1 MKRTFKILILLSF
14 VAGLAVQACTKDTV
28 VSAPEIRLSQD
39 TLDVAETGGHI
50 TVTYSI
56 VNPSEDFEMTASC
69 EQEWIGSVDTSLD
82 NVLAFDVAANTDTE
96 GREAVVDLK
105 YGDATASVVLKQQA
119 HVPDPGDIP
128 PFKITVKDI
137 DIETAVAQIVPEDKS
152 MTYTAMYMTA
162 EEYDGYR
169 TDDEVFEALVSYYWS
184 VATDMGLSITDFLK
198 GYALLTGE
206 KTLNVKGLYPGKDY
220 TLFAVGMSEKAE
232 KTSSVVSQ
240 QFQAKPI
247 EMNGATFDISYD
259 IDGMTVVMSVSPSS
273 DDIYYYYDAL
283 KKKDIENMDTSL
295 EESLKEYFDE
305 QIAYGMQVI
314 GLTREEV
321 MMEMLSKGDSSFE
334 YTGLH
339 ASSTYV
345 GVAVSVTLQGYLNSE
360 MTKKEFETGS
370 VEMSDNILTLGLS
383 DIGVDRVTVSITTSN
398 QDQYCMMLLPASTW
412 PGLTP
417 EEYLE
422 KLEGTQALESH
433 LANGDKSGMV
443 KGLSANTEYYA
454 LLFGYQNG
462 TATTDLVSETF
473 TTLEDGNPEEL
484 KIRAEFTDVKSDS
497 LTAVII
503 PTPENALYFS
513 TLVESVYTES
523 DVKDYIDYIAQMYIS
538 FGMAKDRADFLKQ
551 ASVRGRQTVKYGSL
565 YSSTEYRVAAIGIY
579 PQSGEYATGV
589 LFSESVW
596 TTERVVSDATINL
609 VADKYFDGD
618 EVAEQYP
625 QYSSGKGKA
634 VIPVKV
640 EVTGDVEKYFY
651 HIFLNDLSDPEKDPD
666 DALIAA
672 LTTQGGITVPEA
684 IFYCEYDQ
692 PFTIVGVAKDKNG
705 LYSKVFRKFVTYTK
719 DGCSDVS
726 EFVPIQTKSSAASSA
741 VPGFRLH
748 SDFALQGRGDA
759 FLSPAGADL
768 DLSPVAV
775 TAAADCG
782 EPQYW
787 LKMSGKEVPA
797 APRKAPAKDECIV
810 FVK

>member
-1 MKRTFKILILLSF
+1 MKRVFKILIMLSF
-14 VAGLAVQACTKDTV
+14 VAGLALQACTKDPV

-39 TLDVAETGGHI
+39 TLDVAEAGGRL
-50 TVTYSI
+50 TLTYSI
-56 VNPSEDFEMTASC
+56 VNPSDDLELTASC
-69 EQEWIGSVDTSLD
+69 GQEWIGAIDTSLD
-82 NVLAFDVAANTDTE
+82 NVLSFDVEANPETGE
-96 GREAVVDLK
+96 REAVIDLS
-105 YGDATASVVLKQQA
+105 YGGASASLVVIQDA
-119 HVPDPGDIP
+119 HVPDPGEVP
-128 PFKITVKDI
+128 PFKITIKDI
-137 DIETAVAQIVPEDKS
+137 DIETAVATIVPEDKD
-152 MTYTAMYMTA
+152 MTYTAMYMA
-162 EEYDGYR
+162 ADEYDGYG

-198 GYALLTGE
+198 SYALLTGE
-206 KTLNVKGLYPGKDY
+206 MTLNVKGLYPGDNY
-220 TLFAVGMSEKAE
+220 TLFVVGMNEKAE
-232 KTSSVVSQ
+232 KTSSIVNQ

-259 IDGMTVVMSVSPSS
+259 IDGLAVVMNVSPSS

-283 KKKDIENMDTSL
+283 KKKDIENMDMSL
-295 EESLKEYFDE
+295 EESLKEFFDQ
-305 QIAYGMQVI
+305 QIAYGVQVI

-360 MTKKEFETGS
+360 MTKQEFETGL
-370 VEMSDNILTLGLS
+370 VEMSDNVLTLGLS
-383 DIGVDRVTVSITTSN
+383 DIGVDRVTVSITASN
-398 QDQYCMMLLPASTW
+398 EDQYCMMIMPTSTW

-417 EEYLE
+417 DEYLE

-433 LANGDKSGMV
+433 LATGDNQGTV
-443 KGLSANTEYYA
+443 KGLSANTEYYV

-462 TATTDLVSETF
+462 TVTTDLVSETF
-473 TTLEDGNPEEL
+473 TTLEDGNPEGL
-484 KIRAEFTDVKSDS
+484 QIRAEFSNVKSDS

-513 TLVESVYTES
+513 TLVEALYTDS
-523 DVKDYIDYIAQMYIS
+523 DVKDYIDYIAQMYVG

-551 ASVRGRQTVKYGSL
+551 VSVRGRQTIKYGRLFSE
-565 YSSTEYRVAAIGIY
+565 TEYKIAAIGIY
-579 PQSGEYATGV
+579 SQTGEYATDV
-589 LFSESVW
+589 LFSESVR
-596 TTERVVSDATINL
+596 TDERVVSDVTINL

-651 HIFLNDLSDPEKDPD
+651 HIFLNDISDPEKDPD
-666 DALIAA
+666 DALITV
-672 LTTQGGITVPEA
+672 LTTQGGITAPEA

-748 SDFALQGRGDA
+748 SDFALQDRGDA
-759 FLSPAGADL
+759 FLSPAGADP

-775 TAAADCG
+775 AVAADCG

-787 LKMSGKEVPA
+787 LKTSGKEVPA
-797 APRKAPAKDECIV
+797 APRKAPAKDEIIV

>member
-1 MKRTFKILILLSF
+1 MKKIIAHLLFLSC
-14 VAGLAVQACTKDTV
+14 AVVLFHSCTKDPV

-39 TLDVAETGGHI
+39 TLDVAEDGGRM
-50 TVTYSI
+50 VLTYSI
-56 VNPSEDFEMTASC
+56 VNPAEGIEMTASC
-69 EQEWIGSVDTSLD
+69 EQEWIGKVDVSLE
-82 NVLAFDVAANTDTE
+82 NVIAFDVEANSDMTP
-96 GREAVVDLK
+96 REAVIDLE
-105 YGDATASVVLKQQA
+105 YGDATASVVVKQHA
-119 HVPDPGDIP
+119 HEPDPGEIP
-128 PFKITVKDI
+128 PFKISIGSI
-137 DIETAVAQIVPEDKS
+137 DIETAVATVVPEDKN
-152 MTYTAMYMTA
+152 MTYTAMYMTS
-162 EEYDGYR
+162 EEYGSYADE
-169 TDDEVFEALVSYYWS
+169 DEVFDALVSYYWS
-184 VATDMGLSITDFLK
+184 VATDMGLTITDFLK
-198 GYALLTGE
+198 GYALVKGE
-206 KTLNVKGLYPGKDY
+206 KTMNVNGLYPGNSY
-220 TLFAVGMSEKAE
+220 CLFVVGMNDMAE
-232 KTSSVVSQ
+232 KTSTIVSQ
-240 QFQAKPI
+240 EFQAKPI

-259 IDGMTVVMSVSPSS
+259 IDGLTVVMNVSPSS

-283 KKKDIENMDTSL
+283 KKKDIENMDMTL
-295 EESLKEYFDE
+295 EESLKEFFDQ
-305 QIAYGMQVI
+305 QIAYGMQAM
-314 GLTREEV
+314 GLTREET
-321 MMEMLSKGDSSFE
+321 MQKILYKGDSSFE
-334 YTGLH
+334 YTDLH

-360 MTKKEFETGS
+360 MTKKEFETGT
-370 VEMSDNILTLGLS
+370 VEMSDNELSLGLS
-383 DIGVDRVTVSITTSN
+383 DIGVDRVTISITTSN
-398 QDQYCMMLLPASTW
+398 EDQYCMMIMPTSTW

-433 LANGDKSGMV
+433 LAAGDKSGTV
-443 KGLSANTEYYA
+443 KGLSANTEYYV

-484 KIRAEFTDVKSDS
+484 QIRAEFSDVKSDS

-513 TLVESVYTES
+513 TLVDADYTES
-523 DVKDYIDYIAQMYIS
+523 DVKDYIDYVAQMYVS
-538 FGMAKDRADFLKQ
+538 FGVVKDRADFLKQ
-551 ASVRGRQTVKYGSL
+551 ASARGRQTIKYGQL
-565 YSSTEYRVAAIGIY
+565 YSETEYRIAAIGVY
-579 PQSGEYATGV
+579 PQTGEYATGV
-589 LFSESVW
+589 LFSESVR
-596 TTERVVSDATINL
+596 TEKRVVSDVTIDL
-609 VADKYFDGD
+609 VSEKYFDGD
-618 EVAEQYP
+618 EVAAEYP
-625 QYSSGKGKA
+625 QYANGKGMA
-634 VIPVKV
+634 VIPVKAEV
-640 EVTGDVEKYFY
+640 EGNVDKYYY
-651 HIFLNDLSDPEKDPD
+651 HIFLNDLTDPEKDPD

-684 IFYCEYDQ
+684 IFYCEYDK

-759 FLSPAGADL
+759 FLSPAGADP